1 MAESPTAIRPESLRR
16 NSCSIDSDSM
26 ARNNSNNKKKD
37 NNKKEMEEKP
47 DANLQEP
54 SHRGGKC
61 VAICSETCSELMACA
76 FIELRICAFS
86 HTVERMIIQLYQQ

>member
-1 MAESPTAIRPESLRR
+1 
-16 NSCSIDSDSM
+16 M
-26 ARNNSNNKKKD
+26 ARNNNSNNKKKD
-37 NNKKEMEEKP
+37 NKKEMEEKP

-76 FIELRICAFS
+76 FI
-86 HTVERMIIQLYQQ
+86 